1 MDTCSRSVYYTRMIV
16 RCGIVGLILT
26 TATFMEKRHA
36 RECPA
41 DETLGA
47 VLDDWAR
54 IWLGAWFVLVIA
66 DKFLWVGPTCP
77 PSLDSVCCDYGVCA
91 IVVAVLWT
99 LLESGVLPG
108 CARLVVN
115 CAATVSLL
123 LLVRDFVC
131 E

>member
-1 MDTCSRSVYYTRMIV
+1 
-16 RCGIVGLILT
+16 
-26 TATFMEKRHA
+26 MEKRHA

-47 VLDDWAR
+47 ALDDWAR
-54 IWLGAWFVLVIA
+54 IWLGTWFALVIA
-66 DKFLWVGPTCP
+66 DKFLCCGPTCS
-77 PSLDSVCCDYGVCA
+77 PSLDSICCDYGVCV

-115 CAATVSLL
+115 CAATISLL